1 MLNELPGIKIHDY
14 IYKNRGDLTF
24 ADVTETWGMSAP
36 NYSNG
41 AAYVD
46 LDNDGDLDLVINNI
60 DDEATIME
68 NRSSQIDRDTKSN
81 YLRIS
86 FAGPHLNREGFG
98 AKVLLKDKKS
108 LQYQYFTPVRGYLS
122 SVEPFLHFGLGS
134 RERIDSVEVLWPDGK
149 YQLIKEVKA
158 NQVLRVDYTAA
169 TDRRIAEKPAPA
181 TWLGEVTDVA
191 GIHFVHQENTFV
203 DFKVQPILP
212 HMHSRNG
219 PGVTVGDVNGDGL
232 EDFYIGGA
240 LGQAGGMF
248 WQRPDGKF
256 ERKPTHGIDSL
267 SDSLGVLLFDADNDN
282 DLDLYIVSGGSENA
296 RVSELYQDHL
306 YTNDGH
312 GGLSLSIHTLPEMH
326 QSGSCVVAGDYDR
339 DGDLDL
345 FVGGRVSPGE
355 YPKSPRSYLLK
366 NDGRGGFTEV
376 NQGGMQDAGMV
387 CSALW
392 SDYDNDGWLDLIVV
406 GEFMPVRFYHN
417 EKGKLTEATDGT
429 GLENTSGWWNSL
441 VSGDFDGDGDTD
453 YVAGNLG
460 LNSHFHAA
468 KDEPLC
474 IYASDYNKDGRID
487 PVMSYYVQGE
497 KCVGHPRDILIDQI
511 NSMRA
516 RFRTYSAYANATFE
530 ESFLPAELEE
540 AYTVCAQRFESSYLE
555 NLGNGKFRISS
566 LPLEAQFAPVYGM
579 VTGDY
584 NKDGNLDVLLV
595 GNSYAPEVISG
606 RDDASIGLYLR
617 GDGKGNFIP
626 VRAKDSGFLADN
638 DSKGMVNLVLSDGRE
653 LIVVGN
659 NSNRARA
666 YVTRQK
672 GAYYKA
678 ENDDAYAMV
687 TLSNGKVYKHEF
699 YYGSTYLSQ
708 ASRTLKLEPGIVSF
722 KVFDFKGNSV
732 IGDR

>member
-1 MLNELPGIKIHDY
+1 MGENSVGQLGDGTTNTRGSPVLVGTNVASVAMGEFHSYAVRTDGTLWATGYNAYGQLGNGTATNRATFVQVATGVAKVTAGANHGIFLKTDGTI
-14 IYKNRGDLTF
+14 
-24 ADVTETWGMSAP
+24 WGMGRNDSGQLGISSTLSMASPVQIATGGVTISAGQDQSLVVTTP
-36 NYSNG
+36 AWALRDFNKDNKPDVLWRNNATGNIYAGLMNG
-41 AAYVD
+41 TS
-46 LDNDGDLDLVINNI
+46 I
-60 DDEATIME
+60 
-68 NRSSQIDRDTKSN
+68 SS
-81 YLRIS
+81 
-86 FAGPHLNREGFG
+86 
-98 AKVLLKDKKS
+98 
-108 LQYQYFTPVRGYLS
+108 YQY
-122 SVEPFLHFGLGS
+122 
-134 RERIDSVEVLWPDGK
+134 IDSVGAPWMIVGLGDFNNDSQPDILWRNPSNGNIYVALMNGTAVQSYK
-149 YQLIKEVKA
+149 Y
-158 NQVLRVDYTAA
+158 VDTVG
-169 TDRRIAEKPAPA
+169 AP
-181 TWLGEVTDVA
+181 WSVA
-191 GIHFVHQENTFV
+191 GV
-203 DFKVQPILP
+203 
-212 HMHSRNG
+212 
-219 PGVTVGDVNGDGL
+219 
-232 EDFYIGGA
+232 
-240 LGQAGGMF
+240 
-248 WQRPDGKF
+248 
-256 ERKPTHGIDSL
+256 
-267 SDSLGVLLFDADNDN
+267 
-282 DLDLYIVSGGSENA
+282 
-296 RVSELYQDHL
+296 
-306 YTNDGH
+306 
-312 GGLSLSIHTLPEMH
+312 
-326 QSGSCVVAGDYDR
+326 
-339 DGDLDL
+339 
-345 FVGGRVSPGE
+345 
-355 YPKSPRSYLLK
+355 
-366 NDGRGGFTEV
+366 
-376 NQGGMQDAGMV
+376 
-387 CSALW
+387 
-392 SDYDNDGWLDLIVV
+392 
-406 GEFMPVRFYHN
+406 
-417 EKGKLTEATDGT
+417 
-429 GLENTSGWWNSL
+429 
-441 VSGDFDGDGDTD
+441 GDFDGDGDTD

-606 RDDASIGLYLR
+606 RDDAFIGLYLR